1 VNVSGSFYVGA
12 MTDQLADF
20 DRRPMRFGD
29 ADHDVF
35 VAGSGPAVVIC
46 PGMPDITPD
55 DVADFGRREAVQAGF
70 TVYQAGF
77 TVYVASLFGVPG
89 KAFSNRC
96 VASSFAKA
104 CVHNQFLAFARGER
118 APITNFNGVEIDS
131 SPGNAHGYGQDAHS
145 VLTAEY
151 STDQDHPTNQAMEL
165 VLDHFRQKL
174 LP

>member
-1 VNVSGSFYVGA
+1 MNVSGSFYVGA

-70 TVYQAGF
+70 TVY
-77 TVYVASLFGVPG
+77 VASLFGVPG

-96 VASSFAKA
+96 VASSVAKA
-104 CVHNQFLAFARGER
+104 CVHNQFPAFARSER

-131 SPGNAHGYGQDAHS
+131 SPGNAHGVTKDAHS
-145 VLTAEY
+145 VSTAEY

>member
-29 ADHDVF
+29 ADHDVL
-35 VAGSGPAVVIC
+35 VAGSGPAVAIC
-46 PGMPDITPD
+46 PEMPDITPD

-70 TVYQAGF
+70 TVY
-77 TVYVASLFGVPG
+77 VASLFGVSG
-89 KAFSNRC
+89 KAFSNGY

-104 CVHNQFLAFARGER
+104 CVHNQFLAFARSER
-118 APITNFNGVEIDS
+118 APITNFIGVEIDS

>member
-1 VNVSGSFYVGA
+1 MNVSGSFYVGA

-20 DRRPMRFGD
+20 DRRPMRFGN

-35 VAGSGPAVVIC
+35 VAGSGPVVAIC
-46 PGMPDITPD
+46 PEMPGIAPG
-55 DVADFGRREAVQAGF
+55 VADFGRRVI
-70 TVYQAGF
+70 QAGF

-96 VASSFAKA
+96 VASSVAKA
-104 CVHNQFLAFARGER
+104 CVHNQFLAFARSKR
-118 APITNFNGVEIDS
+118 APITNFIGVEIDS
-131 SPGNAHGYGQDAHS
+131 SPGNAHGVTKDAHS
-145 VLTAEY
+145 VSTAEY